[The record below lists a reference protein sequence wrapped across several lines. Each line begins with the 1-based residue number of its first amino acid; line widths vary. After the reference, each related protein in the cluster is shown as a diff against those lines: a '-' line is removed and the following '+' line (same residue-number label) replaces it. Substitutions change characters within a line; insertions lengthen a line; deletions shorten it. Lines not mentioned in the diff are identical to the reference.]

1 MIRRLDMALLS
12 DFAEGFLAMTTVIWI
27 LNIMTVVPFGH
38 IWMGLSYFFV
48 LLIPVSVLLYT
59 HLKRKKNDVDSLR
72 RLLLSLYGVCLA
84 CWVFDIVTT
93 YYAINVKGG
102 TEELNPLG
110 FPFGVFG
117 ALVFYVPTSVFIY
130 VLLFQLRHRLS
141 LLVAFLLT
149 FLSLYMGFMNLG
161 AGLEN
166 LGFSSN
172 YFPVLLEMTFAL
184 LAVLTRSLLAF
195 QIRKRSTTLPKRS
208 AITFPQ
214 LPFIVLLVGW
224 LVDETLP
231 QSTSTS
237 FSL

>member
-1 MIRRLDMALLS
+1 MALLS
-12 DFAEGFLAMTTVIWI
+12 DFTEGFLVMTAVIWI

-48 LLIPVSVLLYT
+48 LLIPVSVILYT
-59 HLKRKKNDVDSLR
+59 HLKRKKNDIDGLR

-93 YYAINVKGG
+93 YYALNIIGG
-102 TEELNPLG
+102 AKELNPLG

-117 ALVFYVPTSVFIY
+117 ALIFYVPASVFIY

-141 LLVAFLLT
+141 LLAAFLLT
-149 FLSLYMGFMNLG
+149 FLSLYMGFMNPG

-172 YFPVLLEMTFAL
+172 YFPLLLEMAFAL
-184 LAVLTRSLLAF
+184 LIILTKSAFTF
-195 QIRKRSTTLPKRS
+195 QIRKRSTRS
-208 AITFPQ
+208 SR
-214 LPFIVLLVGW
+214 VV
-224 LVDETLP
+224 
-231 QSTSTS
+231 
-237 FSL
+237 